1 MSEAILEVKDLEK
14 MYPGG
19 VHAVRGVNFKVPE
32 GICFG
37 LLGPN
42 GAGKSTTIEMI
53 EGIISAT
60 HGEVLYRGKP
70 IGKHFR
76 EQVGIQFQSTALQ
89 DFIKVE
95 ETLDLFASFYE
106 KTMPKEEIIKICSL
120 EDLRARDT
128 KKLSGGQRQRVLLAL
143 ALINDPE
150 LIFLDEPTT
159 GLDPAA
165 RRNFW
170 TLVESIKAKG
180 KTIILTTHYMDEAHA
195 LCDDIAIM
203 NEGKII
209 ARGTPEALV
218 QSRFPGVWVE
228 LKIDPKN
235 PTKPDWSWETQ
246 IHGDTMRVLTNNTAD
261 TLEKCIEQKY
271 NLEGLKVSS
280 ATLEDLFI
288 DLTGSELRS

>member
-1 MSEAILEVKDLEK
+1 MSKILEVKSLEK
-14 MYPGG
+14 IYKGG
-19 VHAVRGVNFKVPE
+19 VHAVRGVDFEVPE

-53 EGIISAT
+53 EGIIDAT
-60 HGEVLYRGKP
+60 KGEILYKGTP
-70 IGKHFR
+70 IGKRFR

-95 ETLDLFASFYE
+95 ETIDLFSSFYE
-106 KTMPKEEIIKICSL
+106 RTMPKEEIIKLCSL
-120 EDLRARDT
+120 EDLRDRDT

-143 ALINDPE
+143 ALINDPQ

-170 TLVESIKAKG
+170 SLVESIKAKG

-203 NEGKII
+203 NEGRII
-209 ARGTPEALV
+209 ARGTPEELV
-218 QSRFPGVWVE
+218 RRRFPGVWVE
-228 LKIDPKN
+228 VKFDPAVRPKF
-235 PTKPDWSWETQ
+235 DWKWETH
-246 IHGDTMRVLTNNTAD
+246 IEGDTLRVLTDDTPG
-261 TLEKCIEQKY
+261 TLEKLIEANVK
-271 NLEGLKVSS
+271 LDTLKVSN

-288 DLTGSELRS
+288 DLTGVELRS

>member
-1 MSEAILEVKDLEK
+1 MSSILEVKNLEK
-14 MYPGG
+14 MYSGN
-19 VHAVRGVNFKVPE
+19 VHAVRGVDFEVPE
-32 GICFG
+32 GVCFG

-53 EGIISAT
+53 EGIIDST
-60 HGEVLYRGKP
+60 KGEILYKGKP
-70 IGKHFR
+70 IGKRFR

-95 ETLDLFASFYE
+95 ETIDLFSSFYE
-106 KTMPKEEIIKICSL
+106 KTMPKEEILRLCSL
-120 EDLRARDT
+120 GDLRDRET

-170 TLVESIKAKG
+170 ELVESIKAKG
-180 KTIILTTHYMDEAHA
+180 KTIVLTTHYMDEAHA

-203 NEGKII
+203 DEGKII
-209 ARGTPEALV
+209 ARGTPEELV
-218 QSRFPGVWVE
+218 RARFPGIWID

-235 PTKPDWSWETQ
+235 PPTNNWRWETR
-246 IHGDTMRVLTNNTAD
+246 ITGDNMRVLTDNTEETIQKFMD
-261 TLEKCIEQKY
+261 NKIGLES
-271 NLEGLKVSS
+271 LKVST

-288 DLTGSELRS
+288 DLTGKDLRT